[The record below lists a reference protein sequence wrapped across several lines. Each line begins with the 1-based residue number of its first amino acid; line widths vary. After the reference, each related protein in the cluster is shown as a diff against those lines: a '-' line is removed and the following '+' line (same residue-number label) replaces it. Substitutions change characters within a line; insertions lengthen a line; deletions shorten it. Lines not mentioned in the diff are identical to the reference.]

1 MRGRDYRKKC
11 KNPQYRSGNREGRR
25 FAKHMNRVR
34 KTEGSWEVKG
44 RKMSQGWP

>member
-25 FAKHMNRVR
+25 FAKHMN
-34 KTEGSWEVKG
+34 TESEKLRDHGK
-44 RKMSQGWP
+44 